1 MLNTENFLKQVDK
14 EILRIAK
21 KNITKR
27 LLHNGERSIDDV
39 ILAMREEG
47 YNETEIA
54 EALFLLY
61 VYNFLN
67 GVQSF

>member
-27 LLHNGERSIDDV
+27 LLHNGEGSIDDV